1 MNLRKSFYLT
11 GNFVIYFGLFLLAP
25 LIFYFFLDSNHV
37 TFFDGDNLL
46 QAIPFFASSL
56 VTLLCGYGLRIASH
70 NSEAMDKDLTRKDG
84 FFLASLVWILA
95 GVFGSLPYIF
105 SSLDIYE
112 FIGSPF
118 HPIFQVNI
126 FTNSFFESVSGITT
140 TGASVLTPFPDVV
153 EQHKLLIAWRSLTQ
167 WLGGIGII
175 LLVLIV
181 FPRISVGVMQ
191 IASDQEG
198 TGPQRERMTPRIYQ
212 TGLILFY
219 IYMALTL
226 VLLCLLYFV
235 GNMSLYDS
243 IIHTFST
250 VSTGGFSSYPI
261 SIQYLNNL
269 TVEVIIAVFI
279 FLSGTSFAIYYFLI
293 KGNYK
298 KIFENSEFKAYILLN
313 TFLIFFLVFLL
324 YKYYDFSSLSDCFR
338 FGSFQALSLSTGTG
352 FTSFNFNDWSNHAK
366 IVLLAVMILGGCSG
380 STTGGIKIMRVLI
393 VFKRIYIE
401 IKRRISPNVI
411 STVKINGKAI
421 DDDVVSGV
429 FSFLFLY
436 VLIIVISAV
445 LLLVFES
452 DVTSLS
458 ALSASISSIAN
469 VGPGFEQ
476 INPSSNYSF
485 FSGQSKI
492 LLSFLMLFGRL
503 ELFTMIALLVP
514 SFWRKY

>member
-243 IIHTFST
+243 IVHTF
-250 VSTGGFSSYPI
+250 
-261 SIQYLNNL
+261 
-269 TVEVIIAVFI
+269 
-279 FLSGTSFAIYYFLI
+279 
-293 KGNYK
+293 
-298 KIFENSEFKAYILLN
+298 
-313 TFLIFFLVFLL
+313 
-324 YKYYDFSSLSDCFR
+324 
-338 FGSFQALSLSTGTG
+338 
-352 FTSFNFNDWSNHAK
+352 
-366 IVLLAVMILGGCSG
+366 
-380 STTGGIKIMRVLI
+380 
-393 VFKRIYIE
+393 
-401 IKRRISPNVI
+401 
-411 STVKINGKAI
+411 
-421 DDDVVSGV
+421 
-429 FSFLFLY
+429 
-436 VLIIVISAV
+436 
-445 LLLVFES
+445 
-452 DVTSLS
+452 
-458 ALSASISSIAN
+458 
-469 VGPGFEQ
+469 
-476 INPSSNYSF
+476 
-485 FSGQSKI
+485 
-492 LLSFLMLFGRL
+492 
-503 ELFTMIALLVP
+503 
-514 SFWRKY
+514 

>member
-1 MNLRKSFYLT
+1 
-11 GNFVIYFGLFLLAP
+11 
-25 LIFYFFLDSNHV
+25 
-37 TFFDGDNLL
+37 
-46 QAIPFFASSL
+46 
-56 VTLLCGYGLRIASH
+56 
-70 NSEAMDKDLTRKDG
+70 
-84 FFLASLVWILA
+84 
-95 GVFGSLPYIF
+95 
-105 SSLDIYE
+105 
-112 FIGSPF
+112 
-118 HPIFQVNI
+118 
-126 FTNSFFESVSGITT
+126 
-140 TGASVLTPFPDVV
+140 
-153 EQHKLLIAWRSLTQ
+153 
-167 WLGGIGII
+167 
-175 LLVLIV
+175 
-181 FPRISVGVMQ
+181 
-191 IASDQEG
+191 
-198 TGPQRERMTPRIYQ
+198 
-212 TGLILFY
+212 
-219 IYMALTL
+219 
-226 VLLCLLYFV
+226 
-235 GNMSLYDS
+235 
-243 IIHTFST
+243 
-250 VSTGGFSSYPI
+250 
-261 SIQYLNNL
+261 
-269 TVEVIIAVFI
+269 
-279 FLSGTSFAIYYFLI
+279 
-293 KGNYK
+293 
-298 KIFENSEFKAYILLN
+298 
-313 TFLIFFLVFLL
+313 
-324 YKYYDFSSLSDCFR
+324 
-338 FGSFQALSLSTGTG
+338 
-352 FTSFNFNDWSNHAK
+352 
-366 IVLLAVMILGGCSG
+366 MILGGCSG